1 MGEGGML
8 TTNNIRYD
16 RQFRLLR
23 QHGMSVSDRLRHEA
37 KQIIFEEYITMGYNY
52 RLTDI
57 QAAIGIEQLK
67 KIPALV
73 KRRREIAA
81 RYQEE
86 LSGIDW
92 LILPQEPAY
101 CRTNW
106 QSFQVRVKKGAPLGR
121 DALMQ
126 YLLDKGVATR
136 RGVMNSHQ
144 ELPYRNYRW
153 NLPNSVQA
161 ADSGLIL
168 PLFAALTDRQQEKVI
183 SLLRG
188 LK

>member
-1 MGEGGML
+1 
-8 TTNNIRYD
+8 
-16 RQFRLLR
+16 
-23 QHGMSVSDRLRHEA
+23 
-37 KQIIFEEYITMGYNY
+37 
-52 RLTDI
+52 
-57 QAAIGIEQLK
+57 
-67 KIPALV
+67 
-73 KRRREIAA
+73 
-81 RYQEE
+81 
-86 LSGIDW
+86 
-92 LILPQEPAY
+92 
-101 CRTNW
+101 
-106 QSFQVRVKKGAPLGR
+106 
-121 DALMQ
+121 MQ